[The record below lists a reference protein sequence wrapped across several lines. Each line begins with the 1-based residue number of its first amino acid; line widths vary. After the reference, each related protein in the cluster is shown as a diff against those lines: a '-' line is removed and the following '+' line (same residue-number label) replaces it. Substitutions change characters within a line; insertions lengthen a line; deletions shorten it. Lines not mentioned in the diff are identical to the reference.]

1 MTHGTKN
8 SKGGEMKRDTG
19 RRETVIIQDASA
31 LRRALRRRNL
41 TYRAVEAQTGIPIAT
56 LSRML
61 SKDGK
66 PIKEASALKLLKLLD
81 RDFEDFFVEGVF
93 HVTRDYARNNRSA
106 A

>member
-1 MTHGTKN
+1 
-8 SKGGEMKRDTG
+8 MKQDTG
-19 RRETVIIQDASA
+19 LREEVLIKDAAA
-31 LRRALRRRNL
+31 LKRALRRRNL

-66 PIKEASALKLLKLLD
+66 PIKEKSAIKLLKLLD
-81 RDFEDFFVEGVF
+81 RDFEDFFTEKVF
-93 HVTRDYARNNRSA
+93 HVTRDYARHNRSA